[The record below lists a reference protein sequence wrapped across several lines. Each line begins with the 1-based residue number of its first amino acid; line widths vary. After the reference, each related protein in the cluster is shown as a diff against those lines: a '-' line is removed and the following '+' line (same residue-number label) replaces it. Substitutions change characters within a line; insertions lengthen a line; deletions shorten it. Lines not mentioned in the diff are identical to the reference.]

1 MRGKKRWDDG
11 QRSAEGMVS
20 RLSVPRGNVYLHVNQ
35 SRWSFSSH
43 DSKKRSLMQRSA
55 QSLSD
60 PLTLTFGHQQLI
72 IRRRYEVLSIL
83 NDFFIALWFL
93 VGRVLFFFL
102 VLSTSSF

>member
-20 RLSVPRGNVYLHVNQ
+20 RLSLPRGNVYLCVYQ
-35 SRWSFSSH
+35 RGPSGWSFTSH
-43 DSKKRSLMQRSA
+43 TGSDRRSLMQRSA
-55 QSLSD
+55 QRLRD

-83 NDFFIALWFL
+83 HDLIIALCFVMRIVRFL
-93 VGRVLFFFL
+93 F
-102 VLSTSSF
+102 